1 MLDKIILFS
10 IKNKF
15 IIGLMTLFL
24 ILIGVYSLSR
34 LPIDALPDITNNQ
47 VQIITTAP
55 TLAAQE
61 VEQFIT
67 YPIEQTIKTIPKTV
81 ELRSFSRF
89 GLSVITLVFEEDVD
103 IYWARQQMSEKLKDA
118 ERLIPKGIGT
128 PELAPIS
135 TGLGEIYQ
143 YVVFAKPN
151 FEKQYDATKLRSIQD
166 WIVKPQIL
174 GTKGV
179 AEVTTLGGYLKQYE
193 IAVQPD
199 KLKSMNTTI
208 TEIFEALEKNNENTG
223 GAYIDKQPYVYF
235 IRGLGMVKNISDIEK
250 IVVKNNNGIPILVR
264 DVATVGEGSAARYGA
279 VTKDGKG
286 EVVGGMVLML
296 KGENSAEIVNRV
308 KEKVVQIRKSLP
320 EGVALEPF
328 IDRTKLVDKAIGT
341 VRTNLLEGALIV
353 VFILVLLIG
362 NWRAG
367 LVVASVIPLAL
378 LFAVSLMRLFGVSG
392 NLMSLGAI
400 DFGLIVDGAVI
411 IVEAIVHRL
420 QTSASGRL
428 SSDAMDEEVYQATSK
443 IRSSAAFGEII
454 ILIVYLPILALVGT
468 EGKMF
473 KPMAQTVAF
482 AILGAFILSLTYVP
496 MMSALFLS
504 KKTGHENTISD
515 KIIGFFQR
523 FYTPILR
530 GSLKMKSVVIGV
542 SIALFVAALLVFN
555 TLGGEFIPT
564 LEEGDYAINFRLQPG
579 YSLNQSIETAT
590 KLEQILKS
598 KFPEVVEVVAKIGS
612 AEIPTDPMPI
622 ETGDLIVILK
632 DKKDWTTTKD
642 FYKLADM
649 MLEEMGNIPGV
660 EFEASQPIQ
669 MRFNELMTGVRSDV
683 AIKVFGDDLDKLG
696 ETASKIINLIKNT
709 EGAMD
714 IKAEQVTGLP
724 QINVRYNP
732 DKMALYGLNVGDL
745 NKVLRT
751 GFAGEVSGTVY
762 EGERRYDLVVRLAKD
777 ERQDI
782 SNVKNLFISLPTG
795 NQIPLEQV
803 ADVTYENGPTQ
814 ISREDG
820 KRRIVIG
827 LNVRGRDV
835 KSVVEDIQAKLDAK
849 LKLPEGY
856 FLTYGGQF
864 ENLMEANKRLS
875 VAVPIALL
883 LIFVLL
889 YFTFGSIAQSLL
901 IFTAIPL
908 SAIGG
913 IFGLWLRDMPFSISA
928 GIGFIALFGVS
939 VLNGIVLIG
948 YFNQLKKEGMTEVLE
963 RIKVGTEVRLR
974 PVIMTAMVASLGFL
988 PMALSN
994 GAGAEVQK
1002 PLATV
1007 VIGGLITATL
1017 LTLIVLPILYYFL
1030 ENGFNKPK
1038 KTIINASILI
1048 VLMLFNNKINA
1059 QTINNLSLNEA
1070 IELAIKNNQLLQANN
1085 LDIQTAQ
1092 ILRGGIL
1099 TLPKTNISA
1108 NLGQINSRRFD
1119 ENFSIAQDIPNP
1131 NLIKAKRALATQNI
1145 GISQQK
1151 LAINKQELIYTI
1163 KQSWYQVAYL
1173 QALSQVFQREDS
1185 LLQQFVRGAT
1195 LKFKTGESGIL
1206 EKTIAENKQQ
1216 QLRQNSL
1223 EINHLITIEKL
1234 KLNQLMNNS
1243 NDFLI
1248 AETRFLPI
1256 DFNESAP
1263 SVSSEKMGNNPL
1275 LLYAKQQLALIEAER
1290 NVVKADALPDFKV
1303 GYFIQ
1308 SIAGLQEVNGQV
1320 KTYNFIPQFQGI
1332 QLGVNVPLFG
1342 KSAYKAKNDAV
1353 NAQFLTQ
1360 QKQNEHLQTQLQGQ
1374 LKQYIEQYS
1383 FAKNNAAY
1391 YEKTALPNVQF
1402 IVKNATKAYQSGDI
1416 GYVEYAQ
1423 ALQTNLESQK
1433 AYLEAINNLN
1443 KAVLAIQFIIN

>member
-15 IIGLMTLFL
+15 IIGLFTLAL
-24 ILIGVYSLSR
+24 AIVGVYSLSR

-67 YPIEQTIKTIPKTV
+67 YPIEQAVKTIPRTV

-89 GLSVITLVFEEDVD
+89 GLSVITLVFDEDVD

-118 ERLIPKGIGT
+118 ERLIPKGVGI

-143 YVVFAKPN
+143 YVVFAKPR
-151 FEKQYDATKLRSIQD
+151 FEKEYDATKLRSIQD

-193 IAVQPD
+193 ISVQPD

-235 IRGLGMVKNISDIEK
+235 IRGLGMVKNIPDIEK
-250 IVVKNNNGIPILVR
+250 IVVKNNKGIPILIR
-264 DVATVGEGSAARYGA
+264 DVATVGEGAAARYGA

-296 KGENSAEIVNRV
+296 KGENSAAIVNLV
-308 KEKVVQIRKSLP
+308 KEKIVQIRKSLP
-320 EGVALEPF
+320 EGVVIEPF
-328 IDRTKLVDKAIGT
+328 IDRTKLVNKAIGT

-353 VFILVLLIG
+353 IFILVLLIG

-378 LFAVSLMRLFGVSG
+378 LFAVSLMNFFGVSG

-411 IVEAIVHRL
+411 IVEAIVHQL
-420 QTSASGRL
+420 QNAEKGKL
-428 SSDAMDEEVYQATSK
+428 NSDSMDAAVYQATSK

-504 KKTGHENTISD
+504 KKTGHENSISD
-515 KIIGFFQR
+515 TIIHFIQR
-523 FYTPILR
+523 IYTPILN
-530 GSLKMKSVVIGV
+530 GALKIKGVILGFSVI
-542 SIALFVAALLVFN
+542 LFGLAWLIFN
-555 TLGGEFIPT
+555 KLGGEFIPT
-564 LEEGDYAINFRLQPG
+564 LEEGDYAINFRLQAG
-579 YSLNQSIETAT
+579 SSLKQSIETAT
-590 KLEQILKS
+590 KLEQILKT

-622 ETGDLIVILK
+622 ETGDLIIILK
-632 DKKDWTTTKD
+632 PKKEWTTTKD
-642 FYKLADM
+642 FYKLADK
-649 MLEEMGNIPGV
+649 MLDEMGNIPGV

-683 AIKVFGDDLDKLG
+683 AIKVFGDDLDKLA
-696 ETASKIINLIKNT
+696 ETATKIIGLIKNT

-724 QINVRYNP
+724 QITVRYNP

-782 SNVKNLFISLPTG
+782 SNVKNLFISLPSG

-803 ADVTYENGPTQ
+803 ADVSYENGPAQ
-814 ISREDG
+814 VSRENG

-835 KSVVEDIQAKLDAK
+835 KSVVEAIQSQLDTQ

-856 FLTYGGQF
+856 YLTYGGQF
-864 ENLMEANKRLS
+864 ENLVEANKRLS
-875 VAVPIALL
+875 VAVPIALV

-889 YFTFGSIAQSLL
+889 YFTFDSISQSLL

-913 IFGLWLRDMPFSISA
+913 VLGLWLRSMPFSISA
-928 GIGFIALFGVS
+928 GIGFIALFGVA

-948 YFNQLKKEGMTEVLE
+948 CFNQLKKEGMMDTLE
-963 RIKVGTEVRLR
+963 RIKEGTKIRLR
-974 PVIMTAMVASLGFL
+974 PVIMTASVASLGFL
-988 PMALSN
+988 PMALSS

-1030 ENGFNKPK
+1030 ENGFQKPK
-1038 KTIINASILI
+1038 KKIVKAAVLL
-1048 VLMLFNNKINA
+1048 VLMRFSFGMNA
-1059 QTINNLSLNEA
+1059 QTTLSLPQVMD
-1070 IELAIKNNQLLQANN
+1070 IAIKNNELLQANQ
-1085 LDIQTAQ
+1085 LDIQTNQMA
-1092 ILRGGIL
+1092 RGAIL
-1099 TLPKTNISA
+1099 TFPKTNIGASF
-1108 NLGQINSRRFD
+1108 GQINSRRFD
-1119 ENFSIAQDIPNP
+1119 ENFNISQDIPNP
-1131 NLIKAKRALATQNI
+1131 ALIQAKRQLAAQNV

-1151 LAINKQELIYTI
+1151 WAMNQQELVYNI
-1163 KQSWYQVAYL
+1163 KQSWYQILYL
-1173 QALSQVFQREDS
+1173 QALNQVLEKEDS
-1185 LLQQFVRGAT
+1185 VLQQFVRSAT

-1206 EKTIAENKQQ
+1206 EKTVAENKQQ
-1216 QLRQNSL
+1216 QLQQNRVQMH
-1223 EINHLITIEKL
+1223 HLVALEKL
-1234 KLNQLMNNS
+1234 KLNQFMNRS
-1243 NDFLI
+1243 DDFKMD
-1248 AETRFLPI
+1248 AKEFTPI
-1256 DFNESAP
+1256 DFKAVAVIDTAILN
-1263 SVSSEKMGNNPL
+1263 KNPL
-1275 LLYAKQQLALIEAER
+1275 LLLAKQQIALLEAEK

-1308 SIAGLQEVNGQV
+1308 SIAGPQEVNGQV
-1320 KTYNFIPQFQGI
+1320 KTYTSIPQFQGV
-1332 QLGVNVPLFG
+1332 QLGINLPLFG
-1342 KSAYKAKNDAV
+1342 KSAFKVKNEVMNLQVA
-1353 NAQFLTQ
+1353 AQ
-1360 QKQNEHLQTQLQGQ
+1360 QKQKDYWQTQLQSQ
-1374 LKQYIEQYS
+1374 LKQHIQQYD
-1383 FAKNNAAY
+1383 FAKNNVAY
-1391 YEKTALPNVQF
+1391 YEKTALTNAQL

-1423 ALQTNLESQK
+1423 ALQTHLDIQK
-1433 AYLEAINNLN
+1433 AYLDAINNLN
-1443 KAVLAIQFIIN
+1443 KSVISIQFIINQ